1 MKNKGKREKKKLVKH
16 LELLL
21 LLLLLLDIFFIIYCK
36 NVLNVD
42 CQTQGRIKRMI
53 ELYFN
58 EKSVIN
64 SKYEYLI
71 SVPSYFS
78 W

>member
-1 MKNKGKREKKKLVKH
+1 M
-16 LELLL
+16 
-21 LLLLLLDIFFIIYCK
+21 YCK
-36 NVLNVD
+36 NVLDVD
-42 CQTQGRIKRMI
+42 CQTQGRLKLMV
-53 ELYFN
+53 ELYVG

-64 SKYEYLI
+64 SKYLI